1 MQTDRSQNDARVRQK
16 TEPAGQSCYFLL
28 TKTDKSDTLY
38 ISPMGGYDRR
48 DGMTTEHRHQHQD
61 TKKVLDRMSRVIGHM
76 ESIKRMVEEG
86 RDCSEILIQLSA
98 VRSAINNVGKIVL
111 QDHISNCV
119 VDAVE
124 TGDKKVL
131 EDLNSAVDKFLK

>member
-1 MQTDRSQNDARVRQK
+1 M
-16 TEPAGQSCYFLL
+16 TE
-28 TKTDKSDTLY
+28 
-38 ISPMGGYDRR
+38 
-48 DGMTTEHRHQHQD
+48 EHKHQHQD
-61 TKKVLDRMSRVIGHM
+61 TKKIIDRMSRAIGHM

-86 RDCSEILIQLSA
+86 RDCSEILIQISA

-111 QDHISNCV
+111 QDHINHCV

-131 EDLNSAVDKFLK
+131 EDLNIAVDKFLK

>member
-1 MQTDRSQNDARVRQK
+1 MICFSYPPQGDMK
-16 TEPAGQSCYFLL
+16 
-28 TKTDKSDTLY
+28 
-38 ISPMGGYDRR
+38 RR
-48 DGMTTEHRHQHQD
+48 DNMTEEHQHHD
-61 TKKVLDRMSRVIGHM
+61 TKKILNRMSRAIGHM

-98 VRSAINNVGKIVL
+98 VRSAINNIGKVIL
-111 QDHISNCV
+111 QDHINNCV

-131 EDLNSAVDKFLK
+131 DDLNIAVDKFLR

>member
-1 MQTDRSQNDARVRQK
+1 M
-16 TEPAGQSCYFLL
+16 TEEY
-28 TKTDKSDTLY
+28 THKH
-38 ISPMGGYDRR
+38 
-48 DGMTTEHRHQHQD
+48 EHQD
-61 TKKVLDRMSRVIGHM
+61 TKKIINRMSRAIGHM

-86 RDCSEILIQLSA
+86 RDCSEILIQISA
-98 VRSAINNVGKIVL
+98 VRSAINNVGKIIL
-111 QDHISNCV
+111 QDHINNCV

>member
-1 MQTDRSQNDARVRQK
+1 MS
-16 TEPAGQSCYFLL
+16 S
-28 TKTDKSDTLY
+28 
-38 ISPMGGYDRR
+38 
-48 DGMTTEHRHQHQD
+48 EHIHQHQD
-61 TKKVLDRMSRVIGHM
+61 TKKVMNRMSRAIGHM

-98 VRSAINNVGKIVL
+98 VRSAINNVGKIIL
-111 QDHISNCV
+111 QDHINHCV

>member
-1 MQTDRSQNDARVRQK
+1 M
-16 TEPAGQSCYFLL
+16 
-28 TKTDKSDTLY
+28 
-38 ISPMGGYDRR
+38 I
-48 DGMTTEHRHQHQD
+48 TEHRHQHQD